1 MIRRASG
8 MVAVMAL
15 GALMVGAAG
24 VRADP
29 VEGRDFAERVCGQ
42 CHAVLPGDDLSP
54 LATAPPFA
62 VISANPVWTR
72 RALTAW
78 FQTSHPSM
86 PNLILEPDERDNVID
101 YILGLGDNT

>member
-1 MIRRASG
+1 MSKRAG
-8 MVAVMAL
+8 TVVALLAL
-15 GALMVGAAG
+15 GALMGGAMD

-29 VEGRDFAERVCGQ
+29 VEGRAFAERVCGE
-42 CHAVLPGDDLSP
+42 CHAVLPGDELSP